1 MSKHNKLEALKAE
14 LKAELNNVV
23 PDMVKIGKLRSKIM
37 MLGLGLTGRDIKP
50 F

>member
-1 MSKHNKLEALKAE
+1 MSKHNKIEAIKAE
-14 LKAELNNVV
+14 LKAELAKPEPNR
-23 PDMVKIGKLRSKIM
+23 VKIGKLRSQIM